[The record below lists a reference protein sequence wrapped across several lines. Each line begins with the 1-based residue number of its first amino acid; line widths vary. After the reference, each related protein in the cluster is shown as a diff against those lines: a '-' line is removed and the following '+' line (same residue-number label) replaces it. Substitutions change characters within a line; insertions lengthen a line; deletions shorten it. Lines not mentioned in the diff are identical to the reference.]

1 MLQVSSSSNSHLCV
15 FADHRQRTIN
25 CCTPSHPLTPTL
37 ICGTNPARAATGQLN
52 LIFVKNIPQ
61 GKSRAFKRTLLP
73 VSSSH
78 ELLRKWMPHSAW
90 WSHQSQ
96 FWFMSYI
103 HFPIPL
109 QICWGNINHHFQFIQ
124 FMPDELLEE
133 WSHEFLTTLKIWR
146 KIMYIHFIIF
156 YWQGKLSLCSQQRN
170 LTSAQ
175 MLALC
180 AKAVFHAPAL
190 VNASQRTEERL
201 MSALCSRS
209 IFPFWLFARGE
220 GNIMTF
226 LTTPNYLDSLLPWE
240 QRPLK
245 NKTSAELLLLRG
257 SQVIALDKSH
267 LAHFSLSFLLSC
279 TCSFPLINQ
288 KANTLPWILSECAQ
302 LSVRAR
308 GICQSWFCCFMYAL
322 CLFHLILEFH
332 VLKIS

>member
-1 MLQVSSSSNSHLCV
+1 ML
-15 FADHRQRTIN
+15 
-25 CCTPSHPLTPTL
+25 
-37 ICGTNPARAATGQLN
+37 GQHKPPFSVYS
-52 LIFVKNIPQ
+52 I
-61 GKSRAFKRTLLP
+61 
-73 VSSSH
+73 H
-78 ELLRKWMPHSAW
+78 AW
-90 WSHQSQ
+90 WTSWRMEPWIFNHSENMKEDNVYS
-96 FWFMSYI
+96 FYYFLLTREVVPVLPAEESYI
-103 HFPIPL
+103 SS
-109 QICWGNINHHFQFIQ
+109 
-124 FMPDELLEE
+124 DA
-133 WSHEFLTTLKIWR
+133 
-146 KIMYIHFIIF
+146 
-156 YWQGKLSLCSQQRN
+156 CS
-170 LTSAQ
+170 
-175 MLALC
+175 C